1 MSVKEDVIL
10 KILVLGDSAVGKT
23 SLSLQYVENYF
34 PESYISTVGVEYKNK
49 PVKLNNTNI
58 LLQIWDTCGQERYK
72 SLSKTFMKGADGII
86 FVYDISNR
94 QTFDHIKD
102 WIMESQSSNNEFKKI
117 IVGNKIDLPPERRK
131 VSQEVLTKYSN
142 DKKIQGIETSAK
154 SGENVEKAF
163 LMLTKLIIGNMTKE
177 EIIKKF
183 GKSNKENNKT
193 ILRTSNKIEK
203 KKKFC

>member
-1 MSVKEDVIL
+1 MSIKEDVIL

-23 SLSLQYVENYF
+23 SLSLQYVDNYF
-34 PESYISTVGVEYKNK
+34 PESYISTIGVEYKNK

-72 SLSKTFMKGADGII
+72 SLSKTFIKGADGIL
-86 FVYDISNR
+86 FVYDISNK

-183 GKSNKENNKT
+183 GKTNKDNT

>member
-1 MSVKEDVIL
+1 MSIKEDVIL

-23 SLSLQYVENYF
+23 SLSLQYVDNYF
-34 PESYISTVGVEYKNK
+34 PESYISTIGVEYKNK

-72 SLSKTFMKGADGII
+72 SLSKTFMKGADGILFI
-86 FVYDISNR
+86 YDISNK

-183 GKSNKENNKT
+183 GKTNKDNT

>member
-1 MSVKEDVIL
+1 MSIKEDVIL

-34 PESYISTVGVEYKNK
+34 PESYISTIGVEYKNK

-72 SLSKTFMKGADGII
+72 SLSKTFMKGADGIL
-86 FVYDISNR
+86 FVYDISNK

-177 EIIKKF
+177 EFIKKF
-183 GKSNKENNKT
+183 GKTNKDNT

>member
-1 MSVKEDVIL
+1 MSIKEDVIL

-72 SLSKTFMKGADGII
+72 SLSKTFMKGADGIL
-86 FVYDISNR
+86 FVYDISNK

-183 GKSNKENNKT
+183 GKTNKDNT

>member
-1 MSVKEDVIL
+1 MSIKEDVIL

-72 SLSKTFMKGADGII
+72 SLSKTFMKGADGIL
-86 FVYDISNR
+86 FVYDISNK

-102 WIMESQSSNNEFKKI
+102 WIMESQNSNNEFKKI

-183 GKSNKENNKT
+183 GKTNKDNT

>member
-1 MSVKEDVIL
+1 MSIKEDVIL

-23 SLSLQYVENYF
+23 SLSLQYVDNYF
-34 PESYISTVGVEYKNK
+34 PESYISTIGVEYKNK

-72 SLSKTFMKGADGII
+72 SLSKTFMKGADGIL
-86 FVYDISNR
+86 FVYDISNK

-183 GKSNKENNKT
+183 GKTNKDNT

>member
-1 MSVKEDVIL
+1 MSIKEDVIL

-34 PESYISTVGVEYKNK
+34 PESYISTIGVEYKNK

-72 SLSKTFMKGADGII
+72 SLSKTFMKGADGIL
-86 FVYDISNR
+86 FVYDISNK

-183 GKSNKENNKT
+183 GKTNKDNT

>member
-1 MSVKEDVIL
+1 MSIKEDVIL

-72 SLSKTFMKGADGII
+72 SLSKTFMKGADGIL
-86 FVYDISNR
+86 FVYDISNK

-154 SGENVEKAF
+154 SGENVEEAF